1 MCGLLF
7 ADVTGVHSA
16 REEEL
21 QEVSIDLGREPGA
34 GEARCAVRH
43 SAERHELGSGWS
55 SVWGSASPLTVIS
68 AETPF
73 WWIIGRYHGRD
84 RSGTRRKRL

>member
-21 QEVSIDLGREPGA
+21 RKLSIDLGREPVPD
-34 GEARCAVRH
+34 EATVRKFRH
-43 SAERHELGSGWS
+43 SAG
-55 SVWGSASPLTVIS
+55 A
-68 AETPF
+68 A
-73 WWIIGRYHGRD
+73 
-84 RSGTRRKRL
+84 